1 MIKIRMQFLGRKT
14 RSCNLEFLISSF
26 RKNLLFIFFAFLFF
40 SPFLLYAQLTDYK
53 QFTPEFQLN
62 RAINDKWAAE
72 FDINNT
78 FSNTSSEEKVFKTVI
93 QGSGHIWGHY
103 FFSPRWKF
111 SSSLAYYYNHDS
123 PEIGQYESKEWRLAL
138 QGIYY
143 IHKIGYT
150 LSTRMRAEVR
160 YMTNEEGVF
169 EDTYRYRQMLKFIKP
184 INSQVLRQGVFYA
197 VASEELLF
205 RSTYKSTGFH
215 YFDRNIF
222 VVGGGYMINDDLQ
235 VELTYTN
242 ELIPRDNGGIL
253 NNVISITFT
262 TNNLFSNIKHK
273 VGKLFTSPPPNV
285 DENE

>member
-1 MIKIRMQFLGRKT
+1 MQFFGRKT
-14 RSCNLEFLISSF
+14 RSCNLDFSINSF
-26 RKNLLFIFFAFLFF
+26 RENLLFILFAFLFF
-40 SPFLLYAQLTDYK
+40 SPFLLYAQITDYK

-62 RAINDKWAAE
+62 RAITDKWAAE

-78 FSNTSSEEKVFKTVI
+78 FSSTPSQDKVFKTVI
-93 QGSGHIWGHY
+93 QGSGHIWAHY
-103 FFSPRWKF
+103 FYSPRWKF
-111 SSSLAYYYNHDS
+111 SSNLSYFYNHDT
-123 PEIGQYESKEWRLAL
+123 PEIGQYDSKEWRLAL

-150 LSTRMRAEVR
+150 LNTRMRAEIR
-160 YMTNEEGVF
+160 LMTNEEGVF

-197 VASEELLF
+197 VASEELYF

-215 YFDRNIF
+215 YFDRNMF
-222 VVGGGYMINDDLQ
+222 VVGGGYMINNDLQ

-253 NNVISITFT
+253 NNLISVTFT
-262 TNNLFSNIKHK
+262 TNNLFPNIKHK
-273 VGKLFTSPPPNV
+273 VGKLFASPPPD
-285 DENE
+285 DEKE